1 MVGVRQASLFDV
13 PGMFGKHTYPSG
25 SPWTRQMIGIW
36 QDVYLRAL
44 PALRVDDIAVRPLVD
59 EGVLEVEVTI
69 RNSTG
74 TAMIFNS
81 RRRNMCRGFSR
92 PARMYFLRRNQ
103 NGRSARAFFL

>member
-1 MVGVRQASLFDV
+1 MNGEQVAEHFDNGLPFSADITDFVQRDEENTLMVGVRQPSLFDV

-59 EGVLEVEVTI
+59 EGALELEVTI

-74 TAMIFNS
+74 TSNDV
-81 RRRNMCRGFSR
+81 
-92 PARMYFLRRNQ
+92 
-103 NGRSARAFFL
+103 